1 MAKKKSV
8 PNRQQAHVK
17 HENKFITM
25 PKEKFIKICVIVGV
39 VILAVVLF
47 FVLRRAYD
55 GHLPV
60 EDGVVVTQGDNWL
73 VVNTESPNARYFR
86 LGELGEVDG
95 YTLESSA
102 YSSDANLLS
111 YTYTPTDEASSLDNI
126 SVASLAASYT
136 QYAQS
141 FHNNLLLYYGDL
153 TVSDLE
159 DLEANGVA
167 AQGFSYEYI
176 PAVEE
181 TATEET
187 AAEETATE
195 ETVAEETA
203 TEETAAEETA
213 TEETA
218 TEETAAE
225 ETATEET
232 AAEETAAGE
241 TAAAGEET
249 AAGETAAEETVLC
262 QRVYALCLKAGHD
275 SCIIV
280 EASSQADTEEG
291 LASAEA
297 LKEEALK
304 VAGAMTID

>member
-25 PKEKFIKICVIVGV
+25 PKEKFIKICIIVGV

-195 ETVAEETA
+195 ETA
-203 TEETAAEETA
+203 TEETAA
-213 TEETA
+213 EETA

-249 AAGETAAEETVLC
+249 AAGETAAGETALC

>member
-195 ETVAEETA
+195 ETA

-213 TEETA
+213 T
-218 TEETAAE
+218 E

-249 AAGETAAEETVLC
+249 AAGETAAGETALC

>member
-195 ETVAEETA
+195 ETA
-203 TEETAAEETA
+203 T
-213 TEETA
+213 
-218 TEETAAE
+218 E

-249 AAGETAAEETVLC
+249 AAGETAAGETALC

>member
-159 DLEANGVA
+159 DLEANGAA

-195 ETVAEETA
+195 EI
-203 TEETAAEETA
+203 
-213 TEETA
+213 
-218 TEETAAE
+218 
-225 ETATEET
+225 ATEET

>member
-141 FHNNLLLYYGDL
+141 FHN
-153 TVSDLE
+153 TCCCT
-159 DLEANGVA
+159 
-167 AQGFSYEYI
+167 
-176 PAVEE
+176 
-181 TATEET
+181 TAT
-187 AAEETATE
+187 
-195 ETVAEETA
+195 
-203 TEETAAEETA
+203 
-213 TEETA
+213 
-218 TEETAAE
+218 
-225 ETATEET
+225 
-232 AAEETAAGE
+232 
-241 TAAAGEET
+241 
-249 AAGETAAEETVLC
+249 
-262 QRVYALCLKAGHD
+262 
-275 SCIIV
+275 
-280 EASSQADTEEG
+280 
-291 LASAEA
+291 
-297 LKEEALK
+297 
-304 VAGAMTID
+304 

>member
-25 PKEKFIKICVIVGV
+25 PKEKFIKICIIVGV

-73 VVNTESPNARYFR
+73 VVKTESPNARYFR

-195 ETVAEETA
+195 ET
-203 TEETAAEETA
+203 
-213 TEETA
+213 
-218 TEETAAE
+218 
-225 ETATEET
+225 

-249 AAGETAAEETVLC
+249 AAGETAAGETALC

>member
-187 AAEETATE
+187 AAEETA
-195 ETVAEETA
+195 AEETA
-203 TEETAAEETA
+203 T
-213 TEETA
+213 
-218 TEETAAE
+218 E

-249 AAGETAAEETVLC
+249 AAGETAAGETALC

>member
-187 AAEETATE
+187 A
-195 ETVAEETA
+195 
-203 TEETAAEETA
+203 

-249 AAGETAAEETVLC
+249 AAGETAAGETALC

>member
-195 ETVAEETA
+195 ET
-203 TEETAAEETA
+203 
-213 TEETA
+213 A

>member
-25 PKEKFIKICVIVGV
+25 PKEKFIKICIIVGV

-187 AAEETATE
+187 AAEETA
-195 ETVAEETA
+195 A
-203 TEETAAEETA
+203 
-213 TEETA
+213 EETA

-249 AAGETAAEETVLC
+249 AAGETAAGETALC

>member
-25 PKEKFIKICVIVGV
+25 PKEKFIKICIIVGV
-39 VILAVVLF
+39 VILAIVLF

-159 DLEANGVA
+159 DLQSNGVA

-176 PAVEE
+176 PAV
-181 TATEET
+181 
-187 AAEETATE
+187 
-195 ETVAEETA
+195 
-203 TEETAAEETA
+203 
-213 TEETA
+213 EETA

>member
-39 VILAVVLF
+39 VILAIVLF

-181 TATEET
+181 TATEEN
-187 AAEETATE
+187 
-195 ETVAEETA
+195 
-203 TEETAAEETA
+203 AAEETA

-218 TEETAAE
+218 V
-225 ETATEET
+225 EET
-232 AAEETAAGE
+232 AAEETAATVEE
-241 TAAAGEET
+241 TAAAEET
-249 AAGETAAEETVLC
+249 AAEEETVAAEEETAAEETVLC

>member
-1 MAKKKSV
+1 M
-8 PNRQQAHVK
+8 
-17 HENKFITM
+17 
-25 PKEKFIKICVIVGV
+25 
-39 VILAVVLF
+39 
-47 FVLRRAYD
+47 
-55 GHLPV
+55 
-60 EDGVVVTQGDNWL
+60 
-73 VVNTESPNARYFR
+73 
-86 LGELGEVDG
+86 
-95 YTLESSA
+95 
-102 YSSDANLLS
+102 
-111 YTYTPTDEASSLDNI
+111 
-126 SVASLAASYT
+126 
-136 QYAQS
+136 
-141 FHNNLLLYYGDL
+141 
-153 TVSDLE
+153 E

-195 ETVAEETA
+195 ETA

-213 TEETA
+213 T
-218 TEETAAE
+218 E

-249 AAGETAAEETVLC
+249 AAGETAAGETALC

>member
-39 VILAVVLF
+39 VILAIVLF

-187 AAEETATE
+187 AAEET
-195 ETVAEETA
+195 TA
-203 TEETAAEETA
+203 
-213 TEETA
+213 
-218 TEETAAE
+218 
-225 ETATEET
+225 EET
-232 AAEETAAGE
+232 AAEETAATVEE
-241 TAAAGEET
+241 TAAAEET
-249 AAGETAAEETVLC
+249 AAEEETVAAEEETAAEETVLC

>member
-39 VILAVVLF
+39 VILAIVLF

-181 TATEET
+181 TATEEN

-203 TEETAAEETA
+203 TEETAT
-213 TEETA
+213 
-218 TEETAAE
+218 E

-249 AAGETAAEETVLC
+249 AAGETAAGETALC

>member
-1 MAKKKSV
+1 MPPWGVGKRGIFTVAKKKSV

-25 PKEKFIKICVIVGV
+25 PKEKFIKICIIVGV

-187 AAEETATE
+187 AAEETA
-195 ETVAEETA
+195 
-203 TEETAAEETA
+203 
-213 TEETA
+213 
-218 TEETAAE
+218 AE

-241 TAAAGEET
+241 TAVAGEET
-249 AAGETAAEETVLC
+249 AAGETAAGETALC

>member
-25 PKEKFIKICVIVGV
+25 PKEKFIKICIIVGV

-213 TEETA
+213 
-218 TEETAAE
+218 
-225 ETATEET
+225 
-232 AAEETAAGE
+232 AGE

>member
-39 VILAVVLF
+39 VILAIVLF

-195 ETVAEETA
+195 ET
-203 TEETAAEETA
+203 
-213 TEETA
+213 A

-249 AAGETAAEETVLC
+249 AAGETAAGETALC

>member
-25 PKEKFIKICVIVGV
+25 PKEKFIKICIIVGV

-195 ETVAEETA
+195 ET
-203 TEETAAEETA
+203 
-213 TEETA
+213 
-218 TEETAAE
+218 
-225 ETATEET
+225 

-249 AAGETAAEETVLC
+249 AAGETAAGETALC

>member
-187 AAEETATE
+187 AAEETA
-195 ETVAEETA
+195 AEETA

-213 TEETA
+213 TEEIA
-218 TEETAAE
+218 TEETAA
-225 ETATEET
+225 EET

-249 AAGETAAEETVLC
+249 AAGETAAGETALC

>member
-39 VILAVVLF
+39 VILAIVLF

-73 VVNTESPNARYFR
+73 VVNTEFPNARYFR

-218 TEETAAE
+218 AE

-249 AAGETAAEETVLC
+249 AAGETAAGETALC

>member
-39 VILAVVLF
+39 VILAIVLF

-218 TEETAAE
+218 AE

-249 AAGETAAEETVLC
+249 AAGETAAGETALC

>member
-195 ETVAEETA
+195 ET
-203 TEETAAEETA
+203 
-213 TEETA
+213 
-218 TEETAAE
+218 
-225 ETATEET
+225 ATEET

-249 AAGETAAEETVLC
+249 AAGETAAGETALC

>member
-187 AAEETATE
+187 AT
-195 ETVAEETA
+195 
-203 TEETAAEETA
+203 EETA

-249 AAGETAAEETVLC
+249 AAGETAAGETALC